1 MHFSLDKVALGCA
14 IAFSLT
20 ACNDNSSNAPADP
33 AATKAALMQTMD
45 DALRESLALDPYGFA
60 IDEQTLAKRKALDGS
75 LLKRLDAMDS
85 NVLSERDRLFYD
97 MIRWDLQ
104 INLAGY
110 ELPQSQIP
118 IHHFRN
124 RVVDLADEVGA
135 APANGRAAR
144 TVSSGFD
151 YFEQSSAD
159 RVAPGDAA

>member
-1 MHFSLDKVALGCA
+1 MHFLPNKLALACA
-14 IAFSLT
+14 IALSLA

-33 AATKAALMQTMD
+33 AATKASLMQIMD
-45 DALRESLALDPYGFA
+45 EAQRASQALDPYGFA
-60 IDEQTLAKRKALDGS
+60 IDAPGIAQRKALDGS
-75 LLKRLDAMDS
+75 LLTRLDAMDPS
-85 NVLSERDRLFYD
+85 VLSERDRLFYD

-135 APANGRAAR
+135 APA
-144 TVSSGFD
+144 SG
-151 YFEQSSAD
+151 
-159 RVAPGDAA
+159 